1 MTDLLSAILFHFRP
15 PATPPS
21 RHSALPPLR
30 SPAPLLAY
38 VTPPALLP
46 LCPFTLL
53 CPHHPSILLVH
64 IIRLLHLPVRP
75 RQTAYVTLF
84 SLLPLHHP
92 PSRHFAHLPYSARI
106 TRPYY
111 SFIPSACS
119 IYSPCS
125 PSLVNVYPPMSGL
138 VARPGIHPPPASLQD
153 WPTMAEYSPFQVDAW
168 RGLIGR
174 FAGIYRTLVEGK
186 AAKVEF

>member
-15 PATPPS
+15 PATPLS

-84 SLLPLHHP
+84 SLPPLHHP

-111 SFIPSACS
+111 SFISSACS
-119 IYSPCS
+119 ICLCALDKPPTLRYSPCS
-125 PSLVNVYPPMSGL
+125 RYTIRPPATLPIYPTLPASP
-138 VARPGIHPPPASLQD
+138 VHITRSYHPPAPSTHLARPASLTSIRQC
-153 WPTMAEYSPFQVDAW
+153 PA
-168 RGLIGR
+168 
-174 FAGIYRTLVEGK
+174 
-186 AAKVEF
+186 